1 MATTDLTSSYLSQA
15 APGVV
20 SAIGQLFDPRNRIAI
35 DQARMKREL
44 FPLQKSRLEGQTALD
59 AARVLTEGAHQGL
72 YGAQTADQRAITG
85 FRNTLGSYGAQ
96 PAMPQG
102 VPQVSPLIEGAVNT
116 FNQTL
121 PLIPG
126 APMPV
131 PANGPAPMGMSPDAP
146 NPLLPAANYQQQTLD
161 PSRLAVLAAAID
173 KNPDPSKLMQSQ
185 AQGEFLRGN
194 VSEPRARDLFGAQG
208 LMPNVNT
215 AHTPQW
221 QGAIIDNKAAL
232 AASLNNADNASALRR
247 TQVQQEGAGQR
258 TVLGAMA
265 KAMYGGG
272 TGVKAPSYSDQRK
285 MNADAN
291 AAADRVFGINRDE
304 AGNAASQFN
313 TDLPPAVIQQRDQL
327 AKRIQGYIS
336 TGKTL
341 QDATDRAN
349 LDLFGSMN
357 TNDPQFFN
365 QGAAP
370 LLGINRP
377 FSAVNVN
384 TDAMGEVQRAANPA
398 LNGPLGTG
406 AAGILARAMGADTT
420 APVAPQEPM
429 GPPAPVPPRDTTY
442 DIRPTNEQVEASKQ
456 NKAKAESLRSQVQ
469 NIEMMLKDN
478 LVPQDRGIIDTLFG
492 FTNQDLGKDNNARNE
507 LVRKRAELMAEIEK
521 LDPASAQKGGKV
533 QQADDIVSRLTT
545 P

>member
-1 MATTDLTSSYLSQA
+1 MPTTDLTSSYLAQA
-15 APGVV
+15 APGVAQ
-20 SAIGQLFDPRNRIAI
+20 AIGQLFDPRNRIAI
-35 DQARMKREL
+35 DQARMQREL
-44 FPLQKSRLEGQTALD
+44 FPLQQQHLQGQTALD
-59 AARVLTEGAHQGL
+59 AARARTEGAHQGL
-72 YGAQTADQRAITG
+72 YGAQTADQQAITG
-85 FRNTLGSYGAQ
+85 FRNTLAGYGSQ
-96 PAMPQG
+96 PSMPQG
-102 VPQVSPLIEGAVNT
+102 IPQVSPLIEGAVNT

-126 APMPV
+126 APQ
-131 PANGPAPMGMSPDAP
+131 PAPSNGPATMVAAPDAP
-146 NPLLPAANYQQQTLD
+146 NPLLPALGSQPRSIAALVGAMSKNPRATDVVTGMNQE
-161 PSRLAVLAAAID
+161 RAAAGGYSEAEGRNIA
-173 KNPDPSKLMQSQ
+173 L
-185 AQGEFLRGN
+185 GLR
-194 VSEPRARDLFGAQG
+194 L
-208 LMPNVNT
+208 LPNINT
-215 AHTPQW
+215 AITPEW
-221 QGAIIDNKAAL
+221 QGALINNKNSATASVAAAHD
-232 AASLNNADNASALRR
+232 AAAMDR
-247 TQVQQEGAGQR
+247 VIEQQKGAGQR
-258 TVLGAMA
+258 TVLSAMT

-272 TGVKAPSYSDQRK
+272 TGGKAPSYSDQRK

-291 AAADRVFGINRDE
+291 AAADRVFRINRDE

-365 QGAAP
+365 QGASP

-398 LNGPLGTG
+398 LNGPLGQG
-406 AAGILARAMGADTT
+406 AASILARAMGVDTT
-420 APVAPQEPM
+420 QQQAPAASEPM
-429 GPPAPVPPRDTTY
+429 GPPAPVKPRDTTY
-442 DIRPTNEQVEASKQ
+442 DILPTNEQVEASKQ
-456 NKAKAESLRSQVQ
+456 NKSKAESLRSQVQ

-478 LVPQDRGIIDTLFG
+478 LVPQDNGILDILFG
-492 FTNQDLGKDNNARNE
+492 HQNTDLGKDNNARNE
-507 LVRKRAELMAEIEK
+507 LVRKRAELMAEIER

-533 QQADDIVSRLTT
+533 QQADDIVRRLTS

>member
-1 MATTDLTSSYLSQA
+1 MPTTDLTSSYLAQA
-15 APGVV
+15 APGVAQ
-20 SAIGQLFDPRNRIAI
+20 AIGQLFDPRQRIAI
-35 DQARMKREL
+35 DQARMQREL
-44 FPLQKSRLEGQTALD
+44 FPLQQQRLQGQTALD
-59 AARVLTEGAHQGL
+59 AARALTEGAHQGL
-72 YGAQTADQRAITG
+72 YGAQTDDQRAITG
-85 FRNTLGSYGAQ
+85 ARKRLIDFGGSMVEPELPPGI
-96 PAMPQG
+96 
-102 VPQVSPLIEGAVNT
+102 PQVSPLIEGAANT

-126 APMPV
+126 APQPV
-131 PANGPAPMGMSPDAP
+131 PANGPAPMGPSPDAP
-146 NPLLPAANYQQQTLD
+146 NPLLTPMRTTPMSLAA
-161 PSRLAVLAAAID
+161 LAAAVD
-173 KNPDPSKLMQSQ
+173 KNPDPSKLMTGM
-185 AQGEFLRGN
+185 AREEFLRGN

-232 AASLNNADNASALRR
+232 AESLNNADNASALQR

-272 TGVKAPSYSDQRK
+272 TGAKAPSYSDQRK

-336 TGKTL
+336 IGRSL

-384 TDAMGEVQRAANPA
+384 TDAMGDVERPGNPM
-398 LNGPLGTG
+398 LNGPLGQG
-406 AAGILARAMGADTT
+406 AASILARAMSGDTT
-420 APVAPQEPM
+420 PPAAPQEPM

-442 DIRPTNEQVEASKQ
+442 DIRPTNEQVEASKK
-456 NKAKAESLRSQVQ
+456 NKAKAESLRSQVR

-492 FTNQDLGKDNNARNE
+492 FTNQDLNKDNNARND
-507 LVRKRAELMAEIEK
+507 LVRKRAELLAEIEK
-521 LDPASAQKGGKV
+521 LDPASAQKGGNV
-533 QQADDIVSRLTT
+533 QKADDIVRRLT
-545 P
+545 PP